1 MVSFAEIQNGYNN
14 IYREIRKYIWDF
26 PVVACLADLEIA
38 CYKTCQSLEDL
49 RIKFARLKG
58 LVIDVLYED
67 EDFKK
72 AMDYFEDL
80 INESSVYVKLNQ
92 VQEVID
98 I

>member
-38 CYKTCQSLEDL
+38 CYKTCQNLDDL

-58 LVIDVLYED
+58 LVTEILYED

-72 AMDYFEDL
+72 AMDYFESL
-80 INESSVYVKLNQ
+80 LNENEVYVKLNQ

-98 I
+98 V